1 MTPSAG
7 TSCPTQS
14 LPVRQT
20 YPDSG
25 TAPASAFGC
34 SLVGWLT
41 MTALAAVFEM
51 ALELLLHSRT
61 R

>member
-14 LPVRQT
+14 LPARGS

-25 TAPASAFGC
+25 AAPASAFGS

-51 ALELLLHSRT
+51 ALELLLHSRA